1 MTRVCLI
8 GKADCNLQYELL
20 SRETSREALA
30 TYDLE
35 RPFENSIALRT
46 VSVGA
51 AVSLLND
58 LNWYLTRFV
67 DEALV
72 QEPSVSDEEW
82 LSRALAKE
90 LRNGDV
96 EPADTAEFCKVYGL
110 ERVGP
115 AQPGDE
121 ESAGGADS
129 KADGDGEDGLG
140 SDSAPADESSGSDG
154 ADDAST
160 ADHSSDSSDGADAD
174 TSSDAGR
181 DTDVTWRLVEPLY
194 VRRTD
199 GDLPAYDLRDV
210 EETLVVRLTEAEH
223 AP

>member
-8 GKADCNLQYELL
+8 GEDETTLQYELL
-20 SRETSREALA
+20 SRETAREALA

-35 RPFENSIALRT
+35 RPFENSLSLRT

-82 LSRALAKE
+82 LSRPLARQ

-96 EPADTAEFCKVYGL
+96 EPEETAQFCKIYGL
-110 ERVGP
+110 ERIGAAPQSPDDSDAGAASGGGGSSDPDASPKAHNDRAPENGGP
-115 AQPGDE
+115 
-121 ESAGGADS
+121 
-129 KADGDGEDGLG
+129 
-140 SDSAPADESSGSDG
+140 SSPP
-154 ADDAST
+154 ADDAGE
-160 ADHSSDSSDGADAD
+160 DDAD
-174 TSSDAGR
+174 RSGAAGP
-181 DTDVTWRLVEPLY
+181 TYRLVEPLY

-199 GDLPAYDLRDV
+199 GDLPDYDLRDV
-210 EETLVVRLTEAEH
+210 EDTLVVRLTEAEYS
-223 AP
+223 P

>member
-8 GKADCNLQYELL
+8 GDPDCNLQYELL

-30 TYDLE
+30 TYDLR
-35 RPFENSIALRT
+35 RPFENSISLRT

-72 QEPSVSDEEW
+72 QEPSVSEDEW
-82 LSRALAKE
+82 LSRALATE
-90 LRNGDV
+90 LRNGDL
-96 EPADTAEFCKVYGL
+96 EPADTAEFCKIYGL

-115 AQPGDE
+115 DPDAE
-121 ESAGGADS
+121 TE
-129 KADGDGEDGLG
+129 ADGDT
-140 SDSAPADESSGSDG
+140 A
-154 ADDAST
+154 AST
-160 ADHSSDSSDGADAD
+160 ANGGNTATGDTAKSDESAE
-174 TSSDAGR
+174 AGETR
-181 DTDVTWRLVEPLY
+181 DTATNWRLVEPLY
-194 VRRTD
+194 VRRT
-199 GDLPAYDLRDV
+199 GGELPTYDLRDV

-223 AP
+223 SP

>member
-8 GKADCNLQYELL
+8 GAADCTLQYELL
-20 SRETSREALA
+20 SRETAREALA

-58 LNWYLTRFV
+58 LNWYLSRFV

-72 QEPSVSDEEW
+72 QEPSVSEDEW
-82 LSRALAKE
+82 LSRPLARQ
-90 LRNGDV
+90 LRNGDL
-96 EPADTAEFCKVYGL
+96 EPESTAEFCKIYGL
-110 ERVGP
+110 ERPDPGP
-115 AQPGDE
+115 DFDADVDD
-121 ESAGGADS
+121 SAGRSGSSD
-129 KADGDGEDGLG
+129 ED
-140 SDSAPADESSGSDG
+140 ADEPDG
-154 ADDAST
+154 
-160 ADHSSDSSDGADAD
+160 SSDG
-174 TSSDAGR
+174 GPR
-181 DTDVTWRLVEPLY
+181 RLVEPLY

-199 GDLPAYDLRDV
+199 GELPEYDLRDV
-210 EETLVVRLTEAEH
+210 EDTLVVRLTESEY

>member
-8 GKADCNLQYELL
+8 GTADVNLQYELL
-20 SRETSREALA
+20 SRETAREALA

-35 RPFENSIALRT
+35 RPFENSLALRT

-82 LSRALAKE
+82 LSRPLARQ

-96 EPADTAEFCKVYGL
+96 EATETGEFCKIYGL

-115 AQPGDE
+115 EASDPDGGDPAE
-121 ESAGGADS
+121 SDASGVDSAGTNESTATD
-129 KADGDGEDGLG
+129 
-140 SDSAPADESSGSDG
+140 DETD
-154 ADDAST
+154 ADAST
-160 ADHSSDSSDGADAD
+160 DDDRSALGT
-174 TSSDAGR
+174 TSY
-181 DTDVTWRLVEPLY
+181 RLVEPLY

-199 GDLPAYDLRDV
+199 GELPGYDLRDV
-210 EETLVVRLTEAEH
+210 EETLVVRLTEAEYS
-223 AP
+223 P